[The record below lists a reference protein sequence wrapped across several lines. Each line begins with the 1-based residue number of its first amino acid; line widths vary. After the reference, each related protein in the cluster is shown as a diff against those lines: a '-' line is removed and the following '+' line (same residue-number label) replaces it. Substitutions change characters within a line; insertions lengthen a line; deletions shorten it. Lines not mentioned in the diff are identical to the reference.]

1 MLRLVGDMLEGGQQ
15 QWDETMDNVQ
25 VTSSEFR
32 ELVRNARQYPA
43 GVLFGKPPPR
53 VENE

>member
-1 MLRLVGDMLEGGQQ
+1 M
-15 QWDETMDNVQ
+15 NNIQ

-32 ELVRNARQYPA
+32 ELVRNARQYPS

-53 VENE
+53 VEIER